1 MQLTLENIGKTYGKK
16 VVLHH
21 LTCTF
26 SPGIHGILGPNG
38 VGKTTML
45 RLLAT
50 VTRPTCGVITLDG
63 VDVRSLGAHYRA
75 RLGYQP
81 QEGGFY
87 RNFTCWRYLLYIAEL
102 KDIARQEAK
111 TRAEQLIEQLNL
123 SAYRNTAIR
132 KLSGGTRHRLG
143 LAQAL
148 LNDPD
153 ILILDEPTAGLDPVE
168 RMRFRRILAQL
179 SGDRIVIVS
188 THILADLDAS
198 AGAIALIKGGT
209 IFAQGSQAD
218 IAQTLRGRVWEVRI
232 PAAQVESLQSRGQ
245 IINIRREDGDR
256 VLRMIADRP
265 PTADAIP
272 AQPTLDDVYLAEFP
286 EEVHSVTPQEAHAV
300 T

>member
-1 MQLTLENIGKTYGKK
+1 
-16 VVLHH
+16 
-21 LTCTF
+21 
-26 SPGIHGILGPNG
+26 
-38 VGKTTML
+38 
-45 RLLAT
+45 
-50 VTRPTCGVITLDG
+50 
-63 VDVRSLGAHYRA
+63 A
-75 RLGYQP
+75 R
-81 QEGGFY
+81 E
-87 RNFTCWRYLLYIAEL
+87 EV
-102 KDIARQEAK
+102 K

-123 SAYRNTAIR
+123 GDYRNTAIR

-179 SGDRIVIVS
+179 SGERIVIVS

-198 AGAIALIKGGT
+198 AGAIALVKGGT
-209 IFAQGSQAD
+209 VFAQGSQTE

-232 PAAQVESLQSRGQ
+232 PAAQVDSLQSRGQ

-256 VLRMIADRP
+256 VLRMIADHP
-265 PTADAIP
+265 PTADAIA

-286 EEVHSVTPQEAHAV
+286 EQAHAV